1 MASKISL
8 EKLPSVVTEIL
19 LRLKVKDAMSTT
31 LHMTKK
37 TNTLREAQ
45 RMMKEKRVSGIP
57 VVDGERLLGII
68 SVDDILNAFDKGYID
83 ETIEMHMTKSVVFL
97 EDDMPLT
104 FAISYFDKYSY
115 GRFPVIDKNKQLV
128 GILTSRDIL
137 MSLVQE
143 LNQEI
148 TELEDRIHPEHPAHS
163 ANKIHEEFPIKKL
176 DFENAGRA
184 SFEIKRLLREQEI
197 SQKTIRRASIASY
210 ELEINVAIHSDGGKL
225 MLELDPSKIVLIA
238 EDTGPGIENP
248 DEVIKPGFSTAN
260 EWIRSLGFGAGM
272 GLPNVIKVSDDF
284 KIESAIGKGTTV
296 RSVIQ
301 ISGE

>member
-19 LRLKVKDAMSTT
+19 LRLKVKDAMSVA
-31 LHMTKK
+31 LHTTKK

-45 RMMKEKRVSGIP
+45 RMMKERRVSGIP
-57 VVDGERLLGII
+57 IVDG
-68 SVDDILNAFDKGYID
+68 D
-83 ETIEMHMTKSVVFL
+83 TIEQHMTKSVVFL

-115 GRFPVIDKNKQLV
+115 GRFPVIDRKKQLV

-148 TELEDRIHPEHPAHS
+148 TELEDKIHPEHPAHSAHS
-163 ANKIHEEFPIKKL
+163 ANKIHEEFFIKKL
-176 DFENAGRA
+176 DFENAGKA
-184 SFEIKRLLREQEI
+184 SFEIKRILKEQEI
-197 SQKTIRRASIASY
+197 SQKIIRRASIASY

-225 MLELDPSKIVLIA
+225 ALELDPSKIVIIA
-238 EDTGPGIENP
+238 EDNGPGIANP
-248 DEVIKPGFSTAN
+248 DDVIKPGFSTAN
-260 EWIRSLGFGAGM
+260 EWIRSFGFGAGM

-284 KIESAIGKGTTV
+284 KIESAPGKGTIV

-301 ISGE
+301 LSHE

>member
-19 LRLKVKDAMSTT
+19 LRLKVKDAMSVA
-31 LHMTKK
+31 LHTTKK

-45 RMMKEKRVSGIP
+45 RMMKERRVSGIP
-57 VVDGERLLGII
+57 IVDGERLLGII

-83 ETIEMHMTKSVVFL
+83 DTIEQHMTKSVVFL

-115 GRFPVIDKNKQLV
+115 GRFPVIDRKKQLV

-148 TELEDRIHPEHPAHS
+148 TELEDKIHPEHPAHS
-163 ANKIHEEFPIKKL
+163 ANKIHEEFFIKKL
-176 DFENAGRA
+176 DFENAGKA
-184 SFEIKRLLREQEI
+184 SFEIKRILKEQEI
-197 SQKTIRRASIASY
+197 SQKIIRRASIASY

-225 MLELDPSKIVLIA
+225 ALELDPSKIVIIA
-238 EDTGPGIENP
+238 QDSGPGIANP
-248 DEVIKPGFSTAN
+248 DDVIKPGFSTAN
-260 EWIRSLGFGAGM
+260 EWIRSFGFGAGM

-284 KIESAIGKGTTV
+284 KIESVMGKGTIV

-301 ISGE
+301 LSHE